1 MTDTFTGRAVIVS
14 PCNFHLEQ
22 KTAQSTLNSI
32 IQGECYMASQKVAVV
47 ITAKKYYRSVK
58 QVLIVSRKGGD
69 IVLMR
74 QTLNSEVEFESKLLV
89 RGSVRK
95 LKSSRYSSDCWMGV
109 HRLLFNLDWNQG
121 RMSNQLCSS
130 VQGAF
135 CSSCSQHIS
144 NVGI

>member
-1 MTDTFTGRAVIVS
+1 
-14 PCNFHLEQ
+14 
-22 KTAQSTLNSI
+22 
-32 IQGECYMASQKVAVV
+32 MASQKVAVV

-95 LKSSRYSSDCWMGV
+95 LKSSRYSSDC
-109 HRLLFNLDWNQG
+109 
-121 RMSNQLCSS
+121 
-130 VQGAF
+130 
-135 CSSCSQHIS
+135 
-144 NVGI
+144 